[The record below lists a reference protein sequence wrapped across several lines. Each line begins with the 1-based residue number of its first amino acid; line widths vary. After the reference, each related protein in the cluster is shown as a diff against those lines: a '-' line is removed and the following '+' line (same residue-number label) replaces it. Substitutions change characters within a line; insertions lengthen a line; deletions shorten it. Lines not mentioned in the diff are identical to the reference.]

1 MKTIYYF
8 LFLSF
13 ICITFGFSIQKSTR
27 SKNVILQS
35 TDSKISK
42 ELLIQSTKIISS
54 RLKTYNLEASVSVIS
69 DNGQIKVQIPD
80 DINVSEIEGLLT
92 ARGNLGFYETLTLKE
107 IVGLSKKE
115 FKTRPSEAILGCSS
129 FENKQVVDSVED
141 ILKSA
146 NLLSDYK
153 LLWGLQNSKS
163 LTCLYAVKINS
174 ALTKAD
180 IETIKSSMESNSQS
194 ITVKIKFKPTSAKI
208 WANTTKQNLDKP
220 IAIVIDNKVFYTPV
234 VKTTM
239 ENGLCE
245 ITGNFNQKEINYFLA
260 LVNNET
266 LPVNLIL
273 K

>member
-8 LFLSF
+8 LFINL
-13 ICITFGFSIQKSTR
+13 ICITLGFSIQKT
-27 SKNVILQS
+27 SKNVILHS
-35 TDSKISK
+35 TDNKVSI
-42 ELLIQSTKIISS
+42 ELLTQSTKIISD

-69 DNGQIKVQIPD
+69 DNSQIKVQIPY

-92 ARGNLGFYETLTLKE
+92 AKGNLGFYETLTVKE
-107 IVGLSKKE
+107 IADLSKKE
-115 FKTRPSEAILGCSS
+115 YKTKPSEAILGCSS
-129 FENKQVVDSVED
+129 FENKQVVDSVGN
-141 ILKSA
+141 ILQSA

-153 LLWGLQNSKS
+153 LLWGLKNSKS
-163 LTCLYAVKINS
+163 LTCLYAVKINPS
-174 ALTKAD
+174 LTKAD
-180 IETIKSSMESNSQS
+180 IETIKSSKDINSQS
-194 ITVKIKFKPTSAKI
+194 ITVEIKFKPTSAKI
-208 WANTTKQNLDKP
+208 WANATKQNLDKP

-260 LVNNET
+260 LVNNGT
-266 LPVNLIL
+266 LPVNLTS